1 MSEKDLHLIFK
12 GISCPSGYIWPRHLL
27 MNHKHSR
34 EGVKAEF
41 PDVSPFSKIWQNET
55 LIPAKPKPDNCPK
68 CIFV

>member
-41 PDVSPFSKIWQNET
+41 PDVSPFSRSCAVSGKMK
-55 LIPAKPKPDNCPK
+55 L
-68 CIFV
+68 